1 MKNKIAKGRD
11 ELRTELIKYLND
23 KILLT
28 LVKIYNTIHNS
39 KVMTED
45 FSWQKNNH
53 DYNQKNGVL
62 KYQDYK
68 IIN

>member
-23 KILLT
+23 KILLA

-45 FSWQKNNH
+45 FS
-53 DYNQKNGVL
+53 
-62 KYQDYK
+62 
-68 IIN
+68 